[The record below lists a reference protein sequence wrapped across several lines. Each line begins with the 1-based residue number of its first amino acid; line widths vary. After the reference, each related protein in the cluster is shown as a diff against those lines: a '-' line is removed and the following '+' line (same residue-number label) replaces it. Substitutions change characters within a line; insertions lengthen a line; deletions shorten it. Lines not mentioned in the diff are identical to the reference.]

1 MKYLLLTILLLTVCM
16 IAKSSNLIYF
26 LHGYGGPGFEMKW
39 ILKAVEKEG
48 YNCTIFKYRSM
59 VRDVDSVGLDLIK
72 KIQLDGADTIS
83 FVTHSMGALV
93 VRSIYKHIASLTDF
107 PIIKRIVMIAPPNN
121 GTQVADFYYK
131 FHFLRQFLGPNLKN
145 LTTDS
150 IVGASKYPIP
160 TCEVGLITGTFGGS
174 KTLNLFLDADND
186 GMVVPEQAK
195 LGIEKDI
202 VYLKSWHFGLLY
214 DRRVTRYVISFLKLG
229 IFEVKI

>member
-1 MKYLLLTILLLTVCM
+1 M
-16 IAKSSNLIYF
+16 IAKASNSIYF
-26 LHGYGGPGFEMKW
+26 LHGFGGPGIEMRW

-48 YNCTIFKYRSM
+48 YDCTLFKYRSM

-72 KIQLDGADTIS
+72 KIQTDGADTIS
-83 FVTHSMGALV
+83 FVTHSMGSLV
-93 VRSIYKHIASLTDF
+93 VRSIYEHIDSLADF

-131 FHFLRQFLGPNLKN
+131 SHFLRQILGPNLRN

-150 IVGASKYPIP
+150 IVGASRYPIP

-174 KTLNLFLDADND
+174 KVLNLFLDADND
-186 GMVVPEQAK
+186 GMVVPEKAK

-202 VYLKSWHFGLLY
+202 VHLKSWHFGLLY
-214 DRRVTRYVISFLKLG
+214 DRKVTRCVISFLKWG
-229 IFEVKI
+229 RFAVK

>member
-1 MKYLLLTILLLTVCM
+1 MRYLLLTILLLTICM
-16 IAKSSNLIYF
+16 IARSSNRIYF
-26 LHGYGGPGFEMKW
+26 LHGYGGPGFEMKR

-48 YNCTIFKYRSM
+48 YDCTLFKYRSM

-72 KIQLDGADTIS
+72 RIQLDGADTVS

-93 VRSIYKHIASLTDF
+93 VRSIYKHIDTMVGF

-121 GTQVADFYYK
+121 GTQVADVYYK
-131 FHFLRQFLGPNLKN
+131 SHILRRVLGPNLKN
-145 LTTDS
+145 LTTNS
-150 IVGASKYPIP
+150 ISGASRYPIP
-160 TCEVGLITGTFGGS
+160 TCEVGLIAGTFAGS

-186 GMVVPEQAK
+186 GMVIPEQAR

-214 DRRVTRYVISFLKLG
+214 DNRVTRHVISFLKRG
-229 IFEVKI
+229 MFVVK